1 MTLVAICSVVLDLV
15 FVCSLFKKVD
25 VDRVLCWNEAE
36 DGMGKTVLKPWEDR
50 LDKDKVCSQK
60 FDVLVQSL
68 DSKSV
73 HKGFKAN
80 VQLGL

>member
-1 MTLVAICSVVLDLV
+1 M
-15 FVCSLFKKVD
+15 
-25 VDRVLCWNEAE
+25 
-36 DGMGKTVLKPWEDR
+36 LKSWEDR

-73 HKGFKAN
+73 HKVFKAN
-80 VQLGL
+80 VQLGLDKIVWSYHKNLKSYCKIWYGQR